1 MSVLSC
7 LGTPDR
13 IPRVVPIGGNLQKVF
28 KKREIPDSENL
39 SAKSFVFLMLPQRL
53 ELNFKN
59 GIFLE
64 CALGFRS
71 YCNARGVSLKTWS
84 KNGEIE

>member
-39 SAKSFVFLMLPQRL
+39 SAKSFVFLMLPQRR

-64 CALGFRS
+64 RTF
-71 YCNARGVSLKTWS
+71 WS
-84 KNGEIE
+84 FLEMSHVKQDHQ